1 MNEESNIEEL
11 ITKWLDNEISD
22 QELSTLKK
30 HKDFQEL
37 EKIKNA
43 SSQLD
48 YGTYNKEDELERL
61 QTRLKES
68 RVKKRPS
75 MVKWLAA
82 AVLVG
87 VIMTGLYT
95 SQQWSNEIIS
105 TPYASLVYQLP
116 DNSSVHLNNNS
127 SISFNKKNWV
137 NERVVQLK
145 GEALFTVQK
154 GASFIVETSRGNVTV
169 LGTQFNVMISDETF
183 KVTCFEGTVSVK
195 SNNKE
200 IILNPTDEVA
210 FNPNGNHVLKQN
222 FTSTPNWINSEFIY
236 DNQSLSK
243 VLIDVSENFNV
254 KVTASIEVENIMFTG
269 GFNKSNLKNALK
281 SIEIP
286 LGLQHKK
293 VNNEIIMTKKK

>member
-22 QELSTLKK
+22 QELSILKK

>member
-1 MNEESNIEEL
+1 
-11 ITKWLDNEISD
+11 
-22 QELSTLKK
+22 
-30 HKDFQEL
+30 
-37 EKIKNA
+37 
-43 SSQLD
+43 
-48 YGTYNKEDELERL
+48 
-61 QTRLKES
+61 
-68 RVKKRPS
+68 

-293 VNNEIIMTKKK
+293 VNNEIIMTKKNKPLDFYFLY

>member
-22 QELSTLKK
+22 QELSILKK

-183 KVTCFEGTVSVK
+183 KVTCFEGKVSVK